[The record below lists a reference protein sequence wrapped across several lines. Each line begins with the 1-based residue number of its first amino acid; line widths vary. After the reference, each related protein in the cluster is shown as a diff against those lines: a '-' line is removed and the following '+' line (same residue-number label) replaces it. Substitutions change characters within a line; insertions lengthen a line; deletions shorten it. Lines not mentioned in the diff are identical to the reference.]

1 MYEKNLFQD
10 SLPPDSV
17 EIADEVSVKSL
28 TSRTRSCWLRG
39 HGVSTVVDYADT
51 VLAKMLILRTNFDEK
66 FGGLS
71 LTLKELSVKIKYLGV
86 FTYPIYNIFKI

>member
-1 MYEKNLFQD
+1 MSEKNLFQD

-51 VLAKMLILRTNFDEK
+51 VFAKMLIFLECSISTFNLFLE
-66 FGGLS
+66 
-71 LTLKELSVKIKYLGV
+71 KIKFC
-86 FTYPIYNIFKI
+86 FTSVAQAAAELYNSDEEFKG